1 MFFALSDKWATK
13 LFLGHVMKL
22 GGHHIGKP
30 VKKGQRFLPCAEV
43 VLTYF
48 DIPKSISADPRR
60 RKVHIRSGWWGGVGW
75 GPSGQTPGKTLPSP
89 HRPEGAHSD
98 SPLQRDEAR

>member
-60 RKVHIRSGWWGGVGW
+60 RKVHIRSGWWGSLSLPGGATMIDLWVTGHFNQSKWLGVI
-75 GPSGQTPGKTLPSP
+75 SGV
-89 HRPEGAHSD
+89 
-98 SPLQRDEAR
+98 